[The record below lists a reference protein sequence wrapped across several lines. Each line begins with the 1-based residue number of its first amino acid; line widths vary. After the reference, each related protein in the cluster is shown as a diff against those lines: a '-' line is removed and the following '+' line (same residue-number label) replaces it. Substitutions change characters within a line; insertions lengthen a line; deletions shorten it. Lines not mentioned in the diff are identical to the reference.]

1 MREITPADIEDLA
14 VGAALLGTGGGGDP
28 HVGKLMAQRALE
40 ANGPVELLD
49 PTEVPADDLVVST
62 SMMGAPTVGYEKI
75 MEGREA
81 IRALQRAAEEL
92 DADVDATVPAECGG
106 GNSTIPFVVAANEG
120 IPVVDGDGMGRAF
133 PELHQVT
140 FNVYGVDATPSVL
153 ADEHGNRL
161 VFETVDN
168 ASVEPFARAA
178 TIEMGGRAGLAD
190 YPMSGRQLRDVV
202 IPGTISLGIDIGDAI
217 RNPGEQDPIEGVK
230 AVTGASNYG
239 RAVELFAG
247 KITDVE
253 RRTQEGFAVGT
264 VSLDGLDGYDG
275 QQAAIEFQNENLIV
289 RRDGTVVATVPDLIV
304 VLEEETG
311 RPVTTE
317 RLRYGYRVTV
327 LGIPAPEIM
336 RTEAALEV
344 WGPRYFEYDVEYVE
358 LERRFPEY
366 YRDHGVPDGKE
377 HLL

>member
-1 MREITPADIEDLA
+1 MREITPEDIEDLA

-28 HVGKLMAQRALE
+28 HVGKLMAQRALSTH
-40 ANGPVELLD
+40 GPVELAD
-49 PTEVPADDLVVST
+49 PSEVPEDALVVST

-81 IRALQRAAEEL
+81 IRALDRAAEEL
-92 DADVDATVPAECGG
+92 DREVDATVPAECGG
-106 GNSTIPFVVAANEG
+106 GNSTIPFVVAANED

-153 ADEHGNRL
+153 ADEHGNRI
-161 VFETVDN
+161 VFDTIDN

-178 TIEMGGRAGLAD
+178 TVEMGGRAGLAD
-190 YPMSGRQLRDVV
+190 YPMSGAQLREVV
-202 IPGTISLGIDIGDAI
+202 IPGTISLAIDIGSAI
-217 RNPGEQDPIEGVK
+217 RCPGDQDPIEEVK
-230 AVTGASNYG
+230 AVTGASSYG

-253 RRTQEGFAVGT
+253 RRTQGGFAVGT
-264 VSLDGLDGYDG
+264 VTLEGLDDYDDER
-275 QQAAIEFQNENLIV
+275 ATIEFQNENLIL
-289 RRDGTVVATVPDLIV
+289 RHNGAVVATVPDLIV

-327 LGIPAPEIM
+327 LGIPAPQIM
-336 RTEAALEV
+336 RTDAALAV
-344 WGPRYFEYDVEYVE
+344 WGPRYFDYDVEYIE
-358 LERRFPEY
+358 LERRVPEY
-366 YRDHGVPDGKE
+366 YREHGVPDEKG